1 MTTACLIPVKELSTS
16 MSRLGDILTQD
27 EKIGLS
33 LAMLEDV
40 IEVVRGVEDIE
51 PLVIVT
57 RDSRAAAIAEKYG
70 IEVIREPMETRGEG
84 PAVDYGAGI
93 LEGRGIKRLLV
104 LPSDMPQVTA
114 PDLESILAV
123 DLGTP
128 SVVMVPA
135 HDGGTNGMLRRP
147 PTVIPSRFG
156 PNSLSLHL
164 QEAEARGVATKV
176 IELASFRVDVDT
188 PEDMA
193 EVLTWPGIGRTRAY
207 VDSLGLGERLPKAQ
221 GPRAGVRR

>member
-1 MTTACLIPVKELSTS
+1 MKTACLIPVKELSKS

-40 IEVVRGVEDIE
+40 IQVVKGVGEIG

-57 RDSRAAAIAEKYG
+57 RDSRVGKIAKKYG
-70 IEVIREPMETRGEG
+70 IEVIREPEETKGEG

-93 LEGRGIKRLLV
+93 MEGRGIERLLV
-104 LPSDMPQVTA
+104 IPSDMPQVSGE
-114 PDLESILAV
+114 DLETILAV
-123 DLGTP
+123 DAGTP
-128 SVVMVPA
+128 SVVMAPA

-156 PNSLSLHL
+156 PDSLSLHL
-164 QEAEARGVATKV
+164 QEAGERGVATQI
-176 IELASFRVDVDT
+176 IELESFRVDVDT

-193 EVLTWPGIGRTRAY
+193 EVLRLPGLGRTRGYAES
-207 VDSLGLGERLPKAQ
+207 VGLGERLPEDRET
-221 GPRAGVRR
+221 RAGRSR

>member
-1 MTTACLIPVKELSTS
+1 
-16 MSRLGDILTQD
+16 MSRLGDILSQE

-40 IEVVRGVEDIE
+40 IEVMRGVEDIE

-57 RDSRAAAIAEKYG
+57 RDVRAAAIAEKYQ
-70 IEVIREPMETRGEG
+70 IEVIREPVETRGEG

-93 LEGRGIKRLLV
+93 LEGRGIERLLV
-104 LPSDMPQVTA
+104 LPSDMPEVA
-114 PDLESILAV
+114 AEDIESILTIDA
-123 DLGTP
+123 GEP

-156 PNSLSLHL
+156 PDSLSLHL
-164 QEAEARGVATKV
+164 KEAEKVGAATKI
-176 IELASFRVDVDT
+176 IEMESLRVDVDT
-188 PEDMA
+188 PEDMV
-193 EVLTWPGIGRTRAY
+193 EVLTWPGLGRTRSY
-207 VDSLGLGERLPKAQ
+207 VDSLRLGERLPKAK